1 VDNFVGN
8 PVVESSFPRKNRL
21 SFVCSKIKQAKNQQN
36 QRLMTVLRLRDT
48 PMFPLVAMPADCGH
62 PGAIKHRKGA
72 SRAFFGALA

>member
-1 VDNFVGN
+1 VGAAPLEN
-8 PVVESSFPRKNRL
+8 SRL
-21 SFVCSKIKQAKNQQN
+21 SFVCLKINQTKIQQN